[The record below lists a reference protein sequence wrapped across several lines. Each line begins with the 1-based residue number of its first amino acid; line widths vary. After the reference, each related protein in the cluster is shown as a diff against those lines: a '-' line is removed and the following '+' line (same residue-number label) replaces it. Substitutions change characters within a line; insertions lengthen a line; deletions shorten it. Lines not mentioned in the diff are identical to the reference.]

1 MKPCQLVP
9 HQQELVV
16 REEEGTEGGGI
27 RTKQP
32 GNCCTMF
39 GAVVAGCTPKMV
51 EIGQICAVSL
61 WWAALLRVCGCES
74 FVIGA
79 IGF

>member
-1 MKPCQLVP
+1 M
-9 HQQELVV
+9 
-16 REEEGTEGGGI
+16 GGM
-27 RTKQP
+27 RTKRP

-39 GAVVAGCTPKMV
+39 GAVVAGCKPKMV
-51 EIGQICAVSL
+51 EIGEIWAVSL
-61 WWAALLRVCGCES
+61 WWAALLQVCGYES